1 MVLIFNYISSF
12 RKTTIIGIS
21 VILLL
26 LIGYLDFVTGI
37 EVSISIFYLLPV
49 ALCSWFINKWAGFII
64 AIFSSVALY
73 VADYLLSHSV
83 SHLIIPYWNAI
94 VMLGFFLLI
103 AYIISAL
110 KDSLDKENVLALN
123 IQKSLLPKRLPEIHG
138 YKIAATWIPTRVVS
152 GDHYDIITVNK
163 NLYGICIADASGH
176 GVPAALLM
184 SNLQSAFRI
193 ITASTVS
200 PKDVCTQL
208 NKFYAENMEQGKF
221 ISFFFG
227 ILDIEKK
234 TFVYSNAGHPP
245 ALVIRQNQVVISL
258 ESGGLLLGI
267 DSRSE
272 YQEGKVEL
280 NSGDVI
286 LLYTDGIIEAKN
298 SKGELF
304 GEEQLINTCRTVL
317 KSPAFNISQEI
328 LTSVSKFSNGK
339 NDDDI
344 TLFVISID

>member
-1 MVLIFNYISSF
+1 
-12 RKTTIIGIS
+12 
-21 VILLL
+21 
-26 LIGYLDFVTGI
+26 
-37 EVSISIFYLLPV
+37 
-49 ALCSWFINKWAGFII
+49 
-64 AIFSSVALY
+64 
-73 VADYLLSHSV
+73 
-83 SHLIIPYWNAI
+83 
-94 VMLGFFLLI
+94 MLGFFLLI
-103 AYIISAL
+103 SYILAEL
-110 KDSLDKENVLALN
+110 KDSIDKENILALN
-123 IQKSLLPKRLPEIHG
+123 IQKSLLPKGLPDIPG
-138 YKIAATWIPTRVVS
+138 YQIAATWIPTRVVS

-163 NLYGICIADASGH
+163 NLYGICVADASGH

-193 ITASTVS
+193 ITASTIS

-208 NKFYAENMEQGKF
+208 NKFYVENMEQGKF

-227 ILDIEKK
+227 ILDTEKK

-272 YQEGKVEL
+272 YQEGKVKL

-328 LTSVSKFSNGK
+328 LASVSKFSNGK
-339 NDDDI
+339 NDDDL

>member
-1 MVLIFNYISSF
+1 MVWLFNYISNL
-12 RKTTIIGIS
+12 RKATIIGVA

-49 ALCSWFINKWAGFII
+49 ALCSWFINKWSGFIT
-64 AIFSSVALY
+64 AIFSSVILY
-73 VADYLLSHSV
+73 LSDFLLSRSF
-83 SHLIIPYWNAI
+83 SHLIIPIWNAF

-103 AYIISAL
+103 AYILSAFR
-110 KDSLDKENVLALN
+110 DSIDKENTLALN
-123 IQKSLLPKRLPEIHG
+123 IQRNLLPRKLPDIPG
-138 YKIAATWIPTRVVS
+138 YKIAATWKPTKVVS

-193 ITASTVS
+193 ITTNTVLT
-200 PKDVCTQL
+200 KDVCTQL
-208 NKFYAENMEQGKF
+208 NKFYVENMEQGKF

-227 ILDIEKK
+227 ILDTEKK
-234 TFVYSNAGHPP
+234 TFFYSNAGHPP
-245 ALVIRQNQVVISL
+245 PLIIRHNQVVISL

-280 NSGDVI
+280 NTGDVI

-298 SKGELF
+298 SWGELF
-304 GEEQLINTCRTVL
+304 GEERLINTCRRVL
-317 KSPAFNISQEI
+317 NSSAFDISQEI

-339 NDDDI
+339 NEDDL